1 VDRISLSAAAF
12 SPAHKPHK
20 IHKYPVNLS
29 AAQPPA
35 ELETEQYEDELVN
48 LPPSQPPMYLTTQ
61 LENRP
66 VEATTQ
72 INEENR
78 KYINLVSEII

>member
-12 SPAHKPHK
+12 SSAHKPHK
-20 IHKYPVNLS
+20 VQSYPVILS
-29 AAQPPA
+29 APPA
-35 ELETEQYEDELVN
+35 ELETVQYEDESVN
-48 LPPSQPPMYLTTQ
+48 LPPSQPPVYLTTQ

-72 INEENR
+72 INEENS
-78 KYINLVSEII
+78 KYITLVSEII